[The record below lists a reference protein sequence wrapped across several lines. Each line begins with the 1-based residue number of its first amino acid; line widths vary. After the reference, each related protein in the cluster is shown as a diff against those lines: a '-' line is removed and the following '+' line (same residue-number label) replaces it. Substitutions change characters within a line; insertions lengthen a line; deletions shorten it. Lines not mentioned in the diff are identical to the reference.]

1 MPLRL
6 SVGQLIS
13 ARAVCAL
20 LLVTAITA
28 NGIPVHAQWDRDG
41 YFRGGGDERD
51 EPRDKSRPRPP
62 RSPADSY
69 DFGVDQRGGKASG
82 IADVSYFYEALDD
95 GGVWMNH
102 PRYGDVWQP
111 YVDEAWRPYTLG
123 RWAYSDDYGW
133 TWVSDEPFGW
143 AVYHYGRWSQDDEYG
158 WIWVPGT
165 EWAPAWVSW
174 RHSEDAIG
182 WAPLPPEA
190 RGRDGQSSDDEE
202 FGRGERFNR
211 AWVFVRPRYFA
222 RPEMRRYV
230 RPPSWNADLVVRST
244 PQSGFERRD
253 RHVRNRGLPPE
264 DVERLS
270 NRPVPRIRVAPVD
283 DPDVRRP
290 GRFDNWRSRS
300 RNEVKIF
307 RPERR
312 RTEEAVRK
320 FRKNQPDEAR
330 PDFARESG
338 GAPAAIARAPRRA
351 VKPVPPGMYPGGK
364 PAVAAARP
372 PRFERGPA
380 EAKQSD
386 SKPEGDKPVTAPTPT
401 PTPVATPPATPP
413 ASTAKPAVPVIINPS
428 TPPSA
433 APTADGP
440 ITGPNGKPPRNW
452 RNPDQGAGAKPDDRG
467 VIGTTP
473 PRDARVDGGV
483 DARVDAGVDAGV
495 TGSPPRKGGKRRWDG
510 SGPSGAPSTAE
521 PTEE

>member
-6 SVGQLIS
+6 SVRQLIS

-20 LLVTAITA
+20 LLVAAITA
-28 NGIPVHAQWDRDG
+28 NVNPVHAQWDRDG
-41 YFRGGGDERD
+41 YFTGENGERD
-51 EPRDKSRPRPP
+51 EPRDKRRPRPP
-62 RSPADSY
+62 RTPSDSY
-69 DFGVDQRGGKASG
+69 DFGGDQRGDKVSG

-95 GGVWMNH
+95 GGAWMNH

-165 EWAPAWVSW
+165 QWAPAWVAW
-174 RHSEDAIG
+174 RHSDEAIG
-182 WAPLPPEA
+182 WAPLPPEPRA
-190 RGRDGQSSDDEE
+190 RDGQDFDD
-202 FGRGERFNR
+202 GNLVQGERFNR

-253 RHVRNRGLPPE
+253 RHIRNRGLPPE

-270 NRPVPRIRVAPVD
+270 KRPVPRIRIAPVD
-283 DPDVRRP
+283 DPNVRRP
-290 GRFDNWRSRS
+290 GRFDNWRSRAKD
-300 RNEVKIF
+300 EVKIF

-320 FRKNQPDEAR
+320 FRKSQPGSGADV
-330 PDFARESG
+330 ARESSG
-338 GAPAAIARAPRRA
+338 DATAPTPRAPRRIA
-351 VKPVPPGMYPGGK
+351 RPVPPGMYPGGK
-364 PAVAAARP
+364 PAVSAARP

-380 EAKQSD
+380 DATQSD
-386 SKPEGDKPVTAPTPT
+386 SKPEVNKPVTAPTPA
-401 PTPVATPPATPP
+401 PAPVAKPPATPP
-413 ASTAKPAVPVIINPS
+413 ASISKPVEPVIINPS
-428 TPPSA
+428 A
-433 APTADGP
+433 APAASPSADGP
-440 ITGPNGKPPRNW
+440 ITGPNGKPPRDW
-452 RNPDQGAGAKPDDRG
+452 RNPDQGAAVDAAGDKRDDRG
-467 VIGTTP
+467 ASGVTPPPGAGTTS
-473 PRDARVDGGV
+473 
-483 DARVDAGVDAGV
+483 
-495 TGSPPRKGGKRRWDG
+495 SPPRAGGKRRWDG

-521 PTEE
+521 PSGE